1 MEKMKNTRPV
11 KLDTMCGLI
20 PCKIIQFLS
29 YSNCTNKYGVD
40 NIPSSGTKIQ
50 VEVTKDSYGFKKG
63 EILEYWSTD
72 VIPSHKIARNKYS
85 SCIRGYRLTA
95 YFVDDKIPEAL
106 MTLKEAL

>member
-1 MEKMKNTRPV
+1 MEKMKGTRSV

-29 YSNCTNKYGVD
+29 YYNYKNEYGVD

-50 VEVTKDSYGFKKG
+50 VEVTEDSYGFKKG
-63 EILEYWSTD
+63 EILEYWSLD

-85 SCIRGYRLTA
+85 SYIKGYRITD
-95 YFVDDKIPEAL
+95 YFVDNKIPESL
-106 MTLKEAL
+106 LTLQEAL